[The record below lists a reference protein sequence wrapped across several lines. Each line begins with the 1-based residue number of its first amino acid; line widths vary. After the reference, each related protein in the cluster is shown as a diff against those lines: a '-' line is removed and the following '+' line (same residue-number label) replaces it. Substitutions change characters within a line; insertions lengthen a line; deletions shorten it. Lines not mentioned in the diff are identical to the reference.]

1 MPSQTT
7 GGNPAN
13 QVCFSRFR
21 DTVQQGSAQRQKAQ
35 IVQSRIWLDDLLP

>member
-1 MPSQTT
+1 MPAQTT

-21 DTVQQGSAQRQKAQ
+21 GTVQQDPAQRQKAQ
-35 IVQSRIWLDDLLP
+35 IVQSRIQLDDLLP